1 MLVKVQWIID
11 GVAEMEADSLEEAEL
26 IVNETLNKVVS
37 ENPVIFDKLGARAI
51 QGKGYLA
58 GSDEISEEE

>member
-58 GSDEISEEE
+58 GSDEISEE

>member
-26 IVNETLNKVVS
+26 IVNEHSIKLSRRTLS
-37 ENPVIFDKLGARAI
+37 
-51 QGKGYLA
+51 Y
-58 GSDEISEEE
+58 

>member
-11 GVAEMEADSLEEAEL
+11 GVAEMEVESLEEAEL
-26 IVNETLNKVVS
+26 IVNETLNKVVA

>member
-1 MLVKVQWIID
+1 MQVKVQWIID
-11 GVAEMEADSLEEAEL
+11 GIAEMDAASLEEAEQ

-37 ENPVIFDKLGARAI
+37 ENPDIFDMLGARAI

-58 GSDEISEEE
+58 GSGEGTEEE